1 MSDKEKLS
9 WREIDQRRDG
19 ARSGGQHGPRGEA
32 ARERSEQATK
42 QYLSEID
49 KLFSGS
55 EGGQEGEALARA
67 IRDAHGSS
75 ELDAACQAYRESL
88 GLPRQLELL
97 SIFLD
102 CKETELVVTALE
114 ALLVLQNEG
123 DTSLSR
129 GIQSQIRV
137 LAQSFENDVA
147 EVAEEILEQM

>member
-1 MSDKEKLS
+1 VSDKEKLS

-19 ARSGGQHGPRGEA
+19 ARSGRPGPRGEA
-32 ARERSEQATK
+32 AKERSEQATK

-55 EGGQEGEALARA
+55 EGGEEGEALARA

-75 ELDAACQAYRESL
+75 ELDTACQAHREIL
-88 GLPRQLELL
+88 GLPRELELL

-102 CKETELVVTALE
+102 CKETKLVVEALE
-114 ALLVLQNEG
+114 ALLVLQNGG
-123 DTSLSR
+123 DISLSR

-137 LAQSFENDVA
+137 LAQSFDNDVA
-147 EVAEEILEQM
+147 EIAEEILEQM